1 MLKINVRQFNRK
13 MYLYLKD
20 LPIIVYNKKTGMS
33 LFVVYPIIKEGS
45 DVDAI
50 TKSKQRK
57 SRV

>member
-20 LPIIVYNKKTGMS
+20 LPIIVYNKKTGVE
-33 LFVVYPIIKEGS
+33 LFVVYPVIGGK
-45 DVDAI
+45 DAI
-50 TKSKQRK
+50 IKSKQDP